1 MHSQLLF
8 GLVVAMGLYAQVGLA
23 ALEKGDVVPNKC
35 YTTVEGKQF
44 CLDDAKDTV
53 RVLIHS
59 AGWCGPCNDE
69 MQQLAP
75 KVAEH
80 YKGMPVTFVS
90 VSAYGWTSSSLP
102 DQIFLNEWKT
112 KFSIPFLVVGSHR
125 DAGKAFF
132 DPPLFIPNAVII
144 GKDGRVA
151 YKEVAPEVDVLLQEV
166 NSLLK
171 LR

>member
-1 MHSQLLF
+1 MRSQMLFALALLGF
-8 GLVVAMGLYAQVGLA
+8 ISRVGLA

-35 YTTVEGKQF
+35 YTTVDAKQF

-59 AGWCGPCNDE
+59 AGWCGPCNEE
-69 MQQLAP
+69 MQKLAP
-75 KVAEH
+75 LVGEN

-90 VSAYGWTSSSLP
+90 ISAYGWTSGSMP
-102 DQIFLNEWKT
+102 DQTFLTEWKN
-112 KFSIPFLVVGSHR
+112 KYSIPFTVVGSPR
-125 DAGKAFF
+125 DAGKAYF
-132 DPPLFIPNAVII
+132 DPPLFIPNVAII
-144 GKDGRVA
+144 GKDGRLA